1 MNTSRPVSCAAFSS
15 LIAILALTGCGGAM
29 TSFPDS
35 VVTPQVQGPPMRGM
49 ALGGHSPIVGMHIYL
64 LQPGLGG
71 YGSPA
76 ISLLGNNGAASA
88 SGYAI
93 TPNPATGGD
102 PNVPAGA
109 QFVTTDSTGSVS
121 FTGGYACTA
130 GQPVFSYG
138 TGGSTPNTQ
147 PPTTQKQVFGP
158 EVTVGISS
166 IDVATSGSTA
176 DNPAGTASYAV
187 TLTGNE
193 QLTGGETVTLNGLTG
208 NLAFLNGTVQTVL
221 DSPTPTKNAFSFN
234 ATDVYGT
241 YQFITN
247 RGQEQDPQTYSDNLL
262 SGTYTTTGGP
272 NPAGAD
278 GGGNDNDN
286 AIKDPDEK
294 NDFTFNPTGGG
305 ASTGTAAIGT
315 GGTSEGA
322 PVSQAPTSSPIVELA
337 TLGVCPDT
345 NITPVGTGNF
355 STGSTALTFVY
366 MNEVST
372 VATAYTFQPFT
383 SSANNNAWDI
393 GSSGSMQALAAIN
406 VAAETAAQLYAIQGN
421 SLLISSSDDGEGHI
435 ANAKTPTV
443 NNVVGAVPQTTIDSL
458 ANVLAAC
465 LDSTPALGGVLSSQ
479 CSALFSTATDNG
491 QTDGV
496 APTDIAT
503 AAINIARFPAG
514 NNSNGNADPT
524 FVSDIF
530 GTPSSIVPYDP
541 ALTKVPN
548 DWTLAIT
555 YTGGSIGVANAL
567 SPHNIA
573 VDFSGNIY
581 HANFDNN
588 NNFTVLSPLGV
599 PATLTALTPNALNGP
614 TSIAL
619 DTDTKGVSA
628 NVWLAD
634 EGPNQNGTTV
644 TRCPIAGGTC
654 VVTQVGSTL
663 TGTQDAEIDA
673 SGNIWATVG
682 AGGPN
687 GANGGLVEIS
697 SAATPTV
704 LLRLTNQLDEPTGM
718 SIAAGTNGL
727 IWTGDTASAS
737 DISDCTATADCTE
750 LGNTRNNGNVNVGT
764 NTENTAIDSSGD
776 IWVAGNDTVAAIKSG
791 SFASLG
797 GSPIDTGLNN
807 INDGMAIDGNNT
819 VWVVNNGSDTVLAF
833 SATNSGTTPVGT
845 VLEISPAQGYKS
857 STGLAPEGIAIDP
870 SGNVWYDTTGTGA
883 IVELVGAAA
892 PTVTPL
898 SFAVAK
904 TMLGTKP

>member
-1 MNTSRPVSCAAFSS
+1 MNTSRQVSCAAFSC
-15 LIAILALTGCGGAM
+15 LIATLALAGCGGM

-49 ALGGHSPIVGMHIYL
+49 TLGGHAPIVGAHVYL
-64 LQPGLGG
+64 VQPGTSG
-71 YGSPA
+71 YGSVGT
-76 ISLLGNNGAASA
+76 SLLGNNGATSA
-88 SGYAI
+88 SGYTISA
-93 TPNPATGGD
+93 NSDGD
-102 PNVPAGA
+102 PNVPADA
-109 QFVTTDSTGSVS
+109 KFVTSDSTGSVS
-121 FTGGYACTA
+121 FTGGYNCTA
-130 GQPVFSYG
+130 NQPVYVYA
-138 TGGSTPNTQ
+138 TGGSSPNTQ
-147 PPTTQKQVFGP
+147 PPTTEKQVFGP

-187 TLTGNE
+187 TLTKNE

-221 DSPTPTKNAFSFN
+221 DSPTPTPTTFSFN

-241 YQFITN
+241 YQFFTKADPF
-247 RGQEQDPQTYSDNLL
+247 DPQTYSDNLL
-262 SGTYTTTGGP
+262 SGTYTTTGVGGP

-278 GGGNDNDN
+278 GGGNDNGN
-286 AIKDPDEK
+286 ARGNE
-294 NDFTFNPTGGG
+294 FNLTGGG
-305 ASTGTAAIGT
+305 TSTGTAAIGK

-322 PVSQAPTSSPIVELA
+322 PVSQATTSSPIVQLA
-337 TLGVCPDT
+337 TLGVCPDINT
-345 NITPVGTGNF
+345 TTSTGNF
-355 STGSTALTFVY
+355 YSGTTALSFVY
-366 MNEVST
+366 TNEVST

-383 SSANNNAWDI
+383 LATNNDAWHI
-393 GSSGSMQALAAIN
+393 GSSGSAQALAAIN
-406 VAAETAAQLYAIQGN
+406 VAAETAAQLYNIQGN
-421 SLLISSSDDGEGHI
+421 GQISASDDGEGHL
-435 ANAKTPTV
+435 ANATTA
-443 NNVVGAVPQTTIDSL
+443 NGNGAVPQTTIDSL

-530 GTPSSIVPYDP
+530 GVPGSIVPYAP

-555 YTGGSIGVANAL
+555 YTGVSIGVANAL

-581 HANFDNN
+581 HANFNN

-599 PATLTALTPNALNGP
+599 PATLTALTRNALNGP

-619 DTDTKGVSA
+619 DTNADGVSA

-654 VVTQVGSTL
+654 VVTPVGSTL

-697 SAATPTV
+697 SVATPMV
-704 LLRLTNQLDEPTGM
+704 LLRLTNQLNEPTGM
-718 SIAAGTNGL
+718 SIAAGAGGL
-727 IWTGDTASAS
+727 IWVGDTGANNQ
-737 DISDCTATADCTE
+737 ISRCTTTACTV
-750 LGNTRNNGNVNVGT
+750 NGGIGDLN
-764 NTENTAIDSSGD
+764 ENTAIDSSGD

-797 GSPIDTGLNN
+797 NSPITTGLGS
-807 INDGMAIDGNNT
+807 INDGMVIDGNNT
-819 VWVVNNGSDTVLAF
+819 AWVVNNGAGTVLAF
-833 SATNSGTTPVGT
+833 SATNSGTTAAGA
-845 VLEISPAQGYKS
+845 VLEVSPNQGYTS
-857 STGLAPEGIAIDP
+857 ALAPEGIAVDP
-870 SGNVWYDTTGTGA
+870 SGNVWYDTTNGG

-898 SFAVAK
+898 SFAVANSK
-904 TMLGTKP
+904 LGTKP